1 MGARSCIKEE
11 NKRYKL
17 AVRWGQDKA
26 RKSEPFAATL
36 CSLAGQQ
43 LWPKHWLPLKLL
55 PHYKRY
61 QLNYRLIREEKGRE
75 GEDSA

>member
-1 MGARSCIKEE
+1 M
-11 NKRYKL
+11 
-17 AVRWGQDKA
+17 AVRWEQDKT

-36 CSLAGQQ
+36 CCLAGQQ

-61 QLNYRLIREEKGRE
+61 QLNYRLIRKEEKKKSMAVKGRE
-75 GEDSA
+75 KTVHEQ